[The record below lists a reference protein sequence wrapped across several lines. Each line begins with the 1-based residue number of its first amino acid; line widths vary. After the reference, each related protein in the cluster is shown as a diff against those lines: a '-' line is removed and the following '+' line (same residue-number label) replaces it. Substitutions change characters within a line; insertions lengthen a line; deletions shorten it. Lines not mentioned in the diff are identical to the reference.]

1 MNDILRVFHEDVATL
16 RREMIATG
24 LLVRY
29 CGEYARLEQP
39 HVAPHRQVRGP
50 ARTL

>member
-1 MNDILRVFHEDVATL
+1 MPNVNDILCAFQENVATL

-29 CGEYARLEQP
+29 RSDYARPE
-39 HVAPHRQVRGP
+39 
-50 ARTL
+50 